1 MNTKEWAAILF
12 GMLLLY
18 ILYTSM
24 KYRNLNPM
32 RLFQPSL
39 LIDAKAARRRRYGL
53 ILDVR
58 SEEEREHLGYYPNSI
73 PVSLETI
80 QKEVPFLQRNR
91 NTSILIYSNGDK
103 RAERAAHALYDIGY
117 EHVQYIREEYRSMMP
132 GYE

>member
-1 MNTKEWAAILF
+1 MHF
-12 GMLLLY
+12 
-18 ILYTSM
+18 
-24 KYRNLNPM
+24 
-32 RLFQPSL
+32 FQPSL

-58 SEEEREHLGYYPNSI
+58 SKEEREHLGYYPNSI

-91 NTSILIYSNGDK
+91 NTPILVYSNGDK

-117 EHVQYIREEYRSMMP
+117 EHVQYIHEEYHHMMP